1 MLLEVREVSRKT
13 ARDGRLEVTEESA
26 RRLRVIASPMPVSL
40 GDAQG
45 EATLID
51 IQCTCAKGGDTG
63 GHRHFFVQSSL
74 FSALPAGETIV
85 LELLDG
91 KTLMIARPH
100 PLRPDDPAA

>member
-1 MLLEVREVSRKT
+1 VLLEVREVSRKT

-26 RRLRVIASPMPVSL
+26 RRLRVIASPLPVAL

-51 IQCTCAKGGDTG
+51 MTCTCSKGGDAG
-63 GHRHFFVQSSL
+63 GHRHYFVQSSL
-74 FSALPAGETIV
+74 FSDLRAGETIV

-91 KTLMIARPH
+91 KTLMVARPH
-100 PLRPDDPAA
+100 PLRPDDPDA